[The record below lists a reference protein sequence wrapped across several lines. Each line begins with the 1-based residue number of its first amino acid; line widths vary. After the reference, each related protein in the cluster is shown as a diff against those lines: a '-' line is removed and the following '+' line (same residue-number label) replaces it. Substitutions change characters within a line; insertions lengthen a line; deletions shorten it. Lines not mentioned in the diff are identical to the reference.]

1 MASMTYNEMPGR
13 APRVGEQEMTQT
25 RRQSRRILKGLGNA
39 IGMGR
44 GHGPHDKPL
53 AAVRWSGAVV
63 VLVMG
68 LLAAGL
74 VHAQERMLRDDAPQ
88 RYTVVRGDTLWDISG
103 RFLNH
108 PWQWPQVWRVN
119 PQIANPHLI
128 YPGDVIVIRD
138 CDGRPCL
145 GLERGQN
152 VVRLSPEI
160 KRIPRREA
168 IPPLPLE
175 VVENFL
181 TRHRIVDA
189 SVNLNEQPYVV
200 AAGDKRLISGA
211 GDNVFVRGDLRRDA
225 RYGIY
230 RPGEVYR
237 DAQGDFLGQEL
248 ISIGEGRLS
257 RRDGELNQFALLS
270 SSQEVREGDLV
281 MPLEQ
286 LELTDEFHPRPPKR
300 EVEGR
305 ILAVPGGVRFIGR
318 LNVVALDAGTR
329 DGVQPGN
336 VLAIQQQGELVS
348 DPRTEEPVR
357 LPGVDAGLVMVFR
370 SYDRVS
376 YGLVMEASRTLEV
389 GDRVH
394 TPDSMDLY
402 SSR

>member
-1 MASMTYNEMPGR
+1 MAPTTSNVMPGR
-13 APRVGEQEMTQT
+13 APRMREHEMTQT
-25 RRQSRRILKGLGNA
+25 RRRSRRILTELGNA

-44 GHGPHDKPL
+44 GHDQHQKPH
-53 AAVRWSGAVV
+53 AAVRWSGAVA
-63 VLVMG
+63 VLVIG

-108 PWQWPQVWRVN
+108 PWQWPQVWQVN
-119 PQIANPHLI
+119 PQIDNPHLI

-152 VVRLSPEI
+152 VVKLSPEV
-160 KRIPRREA
+160 KRIPRRQA

-189 SVNLNEQPYVV
+189 SFNLAEQPYVV
-200 AAGDKRLISGA
+200 ASGDKRLISGA
-211 GDNVFVRGDLRRDA
+211 GDSVFVRGELKRDG

-237 DAQGDFLGQEL
+237 DGQGAFLGQEL

-257 RRDGELNQFALLS
+257 SREGELSKLALLTS
-270 SSQEVREGDLV
+270 RQEVRDGDLV

-286 LELTDEFHPRPPKR
+286 LELTGEFQPRPP
-300 EVEGR
+300 EQAVEGR
-305 ILAVPGGVRFIGR
+305 ILAVPGVRFIGR
-318 LNVVALDAGTR
+318 LHVVALDAGTR
-329 DGVQPGN
+329 DGVKPGH
-336 VLAIQQQGELVS
+336 VLAIEQQGELVS

-376 YGLVMEASRTLEV
+376 YGLVMQASRTLEV

-394 TPDSMDLY
+394 SPDSMDLY
-402 SSR
+402 SLR